1 MALSER
7 FLLVGAYDPAPG
19 FPPPEGVALLGSEA
33 EAIARA
39 EVAIVATPIEAHSA
53 TVTRALAA
61 GRHVLVEKPLCT
73 SAAEARAL
81 ASAANGDARLFVGH
95 SERFNPVIRALAR
108 LLRGDPAA
116 GAWTSGAW
124 GRRRPAAPG
133 VLLNL
138 GVHDLD
144 LARYLT
150 RGEISLR
157 HVEGPEG
164 APSCREDLAR
174 LRFDST
180 SGATA
185 AASTS
190 TGPATAKRTAT
201 IRLTTARWLYEGDL
215 AAPPPRP
222 HCAIDGRRAEVPSC
236 TKSLL
241 RAQAIALADALDGEP
256 SEQRASSPTDSTARG
271 SSAWPRRPRA
281 GGSTRPKSCRS
292 SEAPD
297 TALHEMPR
305 LEPLDRFRPMLRGG
319 SRFSREAASRPIQTF
334 ENVYKSYRQG
344 APVLRGMS
352 LTIERGEFVFV
363 TGPSGSGKS
372 TLLRL
377 LYRAETVDDGRIL
390 FLGRDVARLRD
401 EAVPFLR
408 RNVGIVFQ
416 DFKLVAAWSVYENVA
431 IALEVLGLP
440 QRLVRAR
447 VGEALER
454 VGLAGRGDDP
464 AHVLSGG
471 EQQRVAIA
479 RALVGEPA
487 LILAD
492 EPTGNLDPQLAV
504 DILGLF
510 EEVHESGTTVLF
522 ATHDRSL
529 LEVRPRRI
537 VVLDEGK
544 AMDVPHGIAT
554 GEYDNL
560 LPL

>member
-1 MALSER
+1 
-7 FLLVGAYDPAPG
+7 
-19 FPPPEGVALLGSEA
+19 
-33 EAIARA
+33 
-39 EVAIVATPIEAHSA
+39 
-53 TVTRALAA
+53 
-61 GRHVLVEKPLCT
+61 
-73 SAAEARAL
+73 
-81 ASAANGDARLFVGH
+81 
-95 SERFNPVIRALAR
+95 
-108 LLRGDPAA
+108 
-116 GAWTSGAW
+116 
-124 GRRRPAAPG
+124 
-133 VLLNL
+133 
-138 GVHDLD
+138 
-144 LARYLT
+144 
-150 RGEISLR
+150 
-157 HVEGPEG
+157 
-164 APSCREDLAR
+164 
-174 LRFDST
+174 
-180 SGATA
+180 
-185 AASTS
+185 
-190 TGPATAKRTAT
+190 
-201 IRLTTARWLYEGDL
+201 
-215 AAPPPRP
+215 
-222 HCAIDGRRAEVPSC
+222 
-236 TKSLL
+236 
-241 RAQAIALADALDGEP
+241 
-256 SEQRASSPTDSTARG
+256 
-271 SSAWPRRPRA
+271 
-281 GGSTRPKSCRS
+281 
-292 SEAPD
+292 
-297 TALHEMPR
+297 
-305 LEPLDRFRPMLRGG
+305 MLRGG
-319 SRFSREAASRPIQTF
+319 SRFSREAASRPILTF

-416 DFKLVAAWSVYENVA
+416 DFKLVAAWSVHENVA
-431 IALEVLGLP
+431 VALEVLGLP

-454 VGLAGRGDDP
+454 VGLGGRGDDP

-554 GEYDNL
+554 GEYDNM